1 MGMRSSP
8 SAFER
13 TLLAGTALPSGTRR
27 ELNCHSQPNRRL
39 LLVSRHRQH
48 HLTELPGRIL
58 CEWVLDDCSANVFD
72 DAVHLYAWN
81 RIRGDMGTLM
91 QAYR

>member
-1 MGMRSSP
+1 VAAP
-8 SAFER
+8 DR

-27 ELNCHSQPNRRL
+27 ELNCHSEPNRRL

-48 HLTELPGRIL
+48 HLPELSRRISG
-58 CEWVLDDCSANVFD
+58 ERVWDDYSANVFD

-81 RIRGDMGTLM
+81 PIRGDMGTLM
-91 QAYR
+91 QAHR